1 MKNSVLNQFEQSLF
15 EALLNGD
22 RIRLGQQIITAVSG
36 GKDSMT
42 LLYFHE
48 QDSRQIEC
56 KN

>member
-15 EALLNGD
+15 ESLLNGD

-42 LLYFHE
+42 LL
-48 QDSRQIEC
+48 
-56 KN
+56 